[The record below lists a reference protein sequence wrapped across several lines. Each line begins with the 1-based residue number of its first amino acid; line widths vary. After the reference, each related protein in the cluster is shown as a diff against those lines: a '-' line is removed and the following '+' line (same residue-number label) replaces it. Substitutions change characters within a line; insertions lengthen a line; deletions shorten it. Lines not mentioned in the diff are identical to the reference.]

1 MGSPWHTLGGCP
13 STYSIDSLSLTF
25 IPAKFFI
32 VKTGSG
38 IYPSCISLYPAN
50 PDSDRNGQGQAND
63 AGGIVITTF
72 IIKRF
77 FTSIL
82 AVVGATIIIF
92 AASRVLGDPTV
103 LLLPEEGYGLDSAE
117 LEKARQ
123 RLHLDKPVPL
133 QYAFWVGD
141 LLQGDLGQDLGDRH
155 PISSKLKD
163 KLPPTL
169 RLAIGSYILATL
181 IGIPLGILSAVK
193 RGSVWD
199 MVGRIFALLGQSLPA
214 FWIAILAILV
224 FAVWLEWLPA
234 GTQGEG
240 FSIKNYI
247 LPTLTLAWLPAAG
260 YLRLMRSSMLEV
272 LDSEYV
278 KLARAKGVGV
288 NTVIWKH
295 AFKNA
300 FIAPLTFS
308 GLVLTG
314 FITGSV
320 SVEVVFGWPGI
331 ARLAVE
337 SVFTNNLTTLSVITL
352 IFTLIYVVANF
363 IVDIIYGVIDPRIRY
378 S

>member
-1 MGSPWHTLGGCP
+1 M
-13 STYSIDSLSLTF
+13 F
-25 IPAKFFI
+25 
-32 VKTGSG
+32 
-38 IYPSCISLYPAN
+38 
-50 PDSDRNGQGQAND
+50 
-63 AGGIVITTF
+63 
-72 IIKRF
+72 
-77 FTSIL
+77 
-82 AVVGATIIIF
+82 
-92 AASRVLGDPTV
+92 
-103 LLLPEEGYGLDSAE
+103 LPEEGYGLDAAE

-155 PISSKLKD
+155 PISTKLKD

-169 RLAIGSYILATL
+169 RLAVASYILATL

-193 RGSVWD
+193 RGSAWD
-199 MVGRIFALLGQSLPA
+199 MIGRIFALLGQSLPA

-240 FSIKNYI
+240 FSIKHYV

-288 NTVIWKH
+288 NTIIWKH

-300 FIAPLTFS
+300 LIAPLTFS

>member
-1 MGSPWHTLGGCP
+1 M
-13 STYSIDSLSLTF
+13 
-25 IPAKFFI
+25 
-32 VKTGSG
+32 
-38 IYPSCISLYPAN
+38 
-50 PDSDRNGQGQAND
+50 
-63 AGGIVITTF
+63 
-72 IIKRF
+72 
-77 FTSIL
+77 
-82 AVVGATIIIF
+82 GATIIIF
-92 AASRVLGDPTV
+92 AASRLLGDPTV
-103 LLLPEEGYGLDSAE
+103 LLLPEEGYGLDSDE
-117 LEKARQ
+117 LEKARK

-155 PISSKLKD
+155 PISTKLRD

-169 RLAIGSYILATL
+169 QLGFAGYILATL
-181 IGIPLGILSAVK
+181 IGIPLGVLSAVK

-199 MVGRIFALLGQSLPA
+199 MAGRIFALLGQSLPA
-214 FWIAILAILV
+214 FWIAILAILI

-240 FSIKNYI
+240 FSLKHYI

-260 YLRLMRSSMLEV
+260 YLRLMRSAMLEV

-278 KLARAKGVGV
+278 KLARAKGVAV

-300 FIAPLTFS
+300 LIAPLTLS
-308 GLVLTG
+308 GLILAG

-337 SVFTNNLTTLSVITL
+337 AIQTNNLTTLSVITL
-352 IFTLIYVVANF
+352 IFTLIYVVLNF
-363 IVDIIYGVIDPRIRY
+363 AVDIIYGAIDPRIRY

>member
-1 MGSPWHTLGGCP
+1 M
-13 STYSIDSLSLTF
+13 
-25 IPAKFFI
+25 
-32 VKTGSG
+32 
-38 IYPSCISLYPAN
+38 
-50 PDSDRNGQGQAND
+50 
-63 AGGIVITTF
+63 
-72 IIKRF
+72 
-77 FTSIL
+77 
-82 AVVGATIIIF
+82 GATIIIF
-92 AASRVLGDPTV
+92 AASRVLGDPT
-103 LLLPEEGYGLDSAE
+103 LLFLPEEGYGLDAAE

-133 QYAFWVGD
+133 QYAYWVGD

-155 PISSKLKD
+155 PISSKLRD

-169 RLAIGSYILATL
+169 RLGIAGYILATL
-181 IGIPLGILSAVK
+181 IGIPLGVLSAVK

-199 MVGRIFALLGQSLPA
+199 MVARTFALLGQSLPA

-240 FSIKNYI
+240 FSLKHYI

-260 YLRLMRSSMLEV
+260 YLRLMRSAMLEV

-278 KLARAKGVGV
+278 KLARAKGVNI

-300 FIAPLTFS
+300 AIAPLTLS
-308 GLVLTG
+308 GLILAG

-337 SVFTNNLTTLSVITL
+337 AVYTNNLTTLSVITL

-363 IVDIIYGVIDPRIRY
+363 AVDMIYGVIDPRIRY

>member
-1 MGSPWHTLGGCP
+1 M
-13 STYSIDSLSLTF
+13 F
-25 IPAKFFI
+25 
-32 VKTGSG
+32 
-38 IYPSCISLYPAN
+38 
-50 PDSDRNGQGQAND
+50 
-63 AGGIVITTF
+63 
-72 IIKRF
+72 
-77 FTSIL
+77 
-82 AVVGATIIIF
+82 
-92 AASRVLGDPTV
+92 
-103 LLLPEEGYGLDSAE
+103 LPEEGYGLDAAE
-117 LEKARQ
+117 LEKARK

-155 PISSKLKD
+155 PISTKLRD

-169 RLAIGSYILATL
+169 RLGFAGYILATL
-181 IGIPLGILSAVK
+181 IGIPLGVLSAVK

-240 FSIKNYI
+240 FSIKHYI

-278 KLARAKGVGV
+278 KLARAKGVAV

-300 FIAPLTFS
+300 LIAPLTLS
-308 GLVLTG
+308 GLILAG

-337 SVFTNNLTTLSVITL
+337 AIQTNNLTTLSVITL
-352 IFTLIYVVANF
+352 IFTLIYVVLNF
-363 IVDIIYGVIDPRIRY
+363 AVDIIYGAIDPRIRY

>member
-1 MGSPWHTLGGCP
+1 M
-13 STYSIDSLSLTF
+13 
-25 IPAKFFI
+25 
-32 VKTGSG
+32 
-38 IYPSCISLYPAN
+38 
-50 PDSDRNGQGQAND
+50 
-63 AGGIVITTF
+63 
-72 IIKRF
+72 
-77 FTSIL
+77 
-82 AVVGATIIIF
+82 GATIIIF

-155 PISSKLKD
+155 PISSKLRD

-169 RLAIGSYILATL
+169 RLGMAGYILATL
-181 IGIPLGILSAVK
+181 IGIPLGVLSAIK

-199 MVGRIFALLGQSLPA
+199 MAGRSFALLGQSLPA
-214 FWIAILAILV
+214 FWIAILSILV
-224 FAVWLEWLPA
+224 FAVWLGWLPA

-240 FSIKNYI
+240 FSIKHYI

-260 YLRLMRSSMLEV
+260 YLRLMRSAMLEV

-300 FIAPLTFS
+300 AIAPLTFS
-308 GLVLTG
+308 GLVLAG

-337 SVFTNNLTTLSVITL
+337 AVQTNNLTTISVITL
-352 IFTLIYVVANF
+352 MFTLIYVVANF
-363 IVDIIYGVIDPRIRY
+363 VVDIIYGMIDPRIRY

>member
-1 MGSPWHTLGGCP
+1 M
-13 STYSIDSLSLTF
+13 I
-25 IPAKFFI
+25 
-32 VKTGSG
+32 
-38 IYPSCISLYPAN
+38 
-50 PDSDRNGQGQAND
+50 
-63 AGGIVITTF
+63 
-72 IIKRF
+72 
-77 FTSIL
+77 
-82 AVVGATIIIF
+82 GATILIF
-92 AASRVLGDPTV
+92 AASRLLGDPTV
-103 LLLPEEGYGLDSAE
+103 LFLPEEGYGLDAEE
-117 LEKARQ
+117 LEKARK

-155 PISSKLKD
+155 PISTKLKD

-169 RLAIGSYILATL
+169 RLAVGSYILATL

-199 MVGRIFALLGQSLPA
+199 MIGRIFALLGQSLPA

-240 FSIKNYI
+240 FSLKHYV

-300 FIAPLTFS
+300 LIAPLTFS

>member
-1 MGSPWHTLGGCP
+1 M
-13 STYSIDSLSLTF
+13 
-25 IPAKFFI
+25 
-32 VKTGSG
+32 
-38 IYPSCISLYPAN
+38 
-50 PDSDRNGQGQAND
+50 
-63 AGGIVITTF
+63 
-72 IIKRF
+72 
-77 FTSIL
+77 
-82 AVVGATIIIF
+82 GATIIIF

-155 PISSKLKD
+155 PISTKLRD

-169 RLAIGSYILATL
+169 QLGFAGYILATL
-181 IGIPLGILSAVK
+181 IGIPLGVLSAIK

-199 MVGRIFALLGQSLPA
+199 MIGRAFALLGQSLPA
-214 FWIAILAILV
+214 FWIAILSILV

-240 FSIKNYI
+240 FSIKHYI

-288 NTVIWKH
+288 NTIIWKH

-300 FIAPLTFS
+300 AIAPLTFS
-308 GLVLTG
+308 GLVLAG

-337 SVFTNNLTTLSVITL
+337 AVQTNNLTTISVITL
-352 IFTLIYVVANF
+352 MFTLIYVVANF
-363 IVDIIYGVIDPRIRY
+363 VVDIIYGMIDPRIRY

>member
-1 MGSPWHTLGGCP
+1 M
-13 STYSIDSLSLTF
+13 F
-25 IPAKFFI
+25 
-32 VKTGSG
+32 
-38 IYPSCISLYPAN
+38 
-50 PDSDRNGQGQAND
+50 
-63 AGGIVITTF
+63 
-72 IIKRF
+72 
-77 FTSIL
+77 
-82 AVVGATIIIF
+82 
-92 AASRVLGDPTV
+92 
-103 LLLPEEGYGLDSAE
+103 LPEEGYGLDAAE
-117 LEKARQ
+117 LEKARK

-155 PISSKLKD
+155 PISSKLRD

-169 RLAIGSYILATL
+169 RLAVGGYILATL
-181 IGIPLGILSAVK
+181 IGIPLGVLSAVK

-224 FAVWLEWLPA
+224 FAVWLDWLPA

-240 FSIKNYI
+240 FSLKHYI

-278 KLARAKGVGV
+278 KLARAKGVAV

-300 FIAPLTFS
+300 LIAPLTLS
-308 GLVLTG
+308 GLILAG

-320 SVEVVFGWPGI
+320 SVEVVFSWPGI

-337 SVFTNNLTTLSVITL
+337 AIQTNNLTTLSVITL
-352 IFTLIYVVANF
+352 IFTLVYVVLNF
-363 IVDIIYGVIDPRIRY
+363 AVDIIYGAIDPRIRY

>member
-1 MGSPWHTLGGCP
+1 M
-13 STYSIDSLSLTF
+13 
-25 IPAKFFI
+25 
-32 VKTGSG
+32 
-38 IYPSCISLYPAN
+38 
-50 PDSDRNGQGQAND
+50 
-63 AGGIVITTF
+63 
-72 IIKRF
+72 
-77 FTSIL
+77 
-82 AVVGATIIIF
+82 GATIIVF
-92 AASRVLGDPTV
+92 AGSRLLGDPTV
-103 LLLPEEGYGLDSAE
+103 LFLPEEGYGLDATE
-117 LEKARQ
+117 LEKARK

-155 PISSKLKD
+155 PISSKLRD

-169 RLAIGSYILATL
+169 RLAVGGYILATL
-181 IGIPLGILSAVK
+181 IGIPLGVLSAVK

-224 FAVWLEWLPA
+224 FAVWLDWLPA

-240 FSIKNYI
+240 FSLKHYI

-278 KLARAKGVGV
+278 KLARAKGVAV

-300 FIAPLTFS
+300 LIAPLTLS
-308 GLVLTG
+308 GLILAG

-320 SVEVVFGWPGI
+320 SVEVVFSWPGI

-337 SVFTNNLTTLSVITL
+337 AIQTNNLTTLSVITL
-352 IFTLIYVVANF
+352 IFTLVYVVLNF
-363 IVDIIYGVIDPRIRY
+363 AVDIIYGAIDPRIRY

>member
-1 MGSPWHTLGGCP
+1 M
-13 STYSIDSLSLTF
+13 
-25 IPAKFFI
+25 
-32 VKTGSG
+32 
-38 IYPSCISLYPAN
+38 
-50 PDSDRNGQGQAND
+50 
-63 AGGIVITTF
+63 
-72 IIKRF
+72 
-77 FTSIL
+77 
-82 AVVGATIIIF
+82 GATIIIF

-155 PISSKLKD
+155 PISTKLRD

-169 RLAIGSYILATL
+169 QLGFAGYILATL
-181 IGIPLGILSAVK
+181 IGIPLGVLSAIK

-199 MVGRIFALLGQSLPA
+199 MIGRAFALLGQSLPA
-214 FWIAILAILV
+214 FWIAILSILV

-240 FSIKNYI
+240 FSIKHYI

-288 NTVIWKH
+288 NTIIWKH

-300 FIAPLTFS
+300 AIAPLTFS
-308 GLVLTG
+308 GLVLAG

-337 SVFTNNLTTLSVITL
+337 AVQTNNLTTISVITL
-352 IFTLIYVVANF
+352 MFTLIYVVANF
-363 IVDIIYGVIDPRIRY
+363 VVDVIYGMIDPRIRY

>member
-1 MGSPWHTLGGCP
+1 M
-13 STYSIDSLSLTF
+13 
-25 IPAKFFI
+25 
-32 VKTGSG
+32 
-38 IYPSCISLYPAN
+38 
-50 PDSDRNGQGQAND
+50 
-63 AGGIVITTF
+63 
-72 IIKRF
+72 
-77 FTSIL
+77 
-82 AVVGATIIIF
+82 GATIIIF

-103 LLLPEEGYGLDSAE
+103 LFLPEEGYGLDAAE

-133 QYAFWVGD
+133 QYAYWVGD

-155 PISSKLKD
+155 PISSKLRD

-169 RLAIGSYILATL
+169 RLGIAGYILATL
-181 IGIPLGILSAVK
+181 IGIPLGVLSAVK
-193 RGSVWD
+193 RGTIWD
-199 MVGRIFALLGQSLPA
+199 MVGRTFALLGQSLPA
-214 FWIAILAILV
+214 FWIAILAILI
-224 FAVWLEWLPA
+224 FAVWLELLPA

-240 FSIKNYI
+240 LSLRHYI
-247 LPTLTLAWLPAAG
+247 LPTLTLAWLPAAS
-260 YLRLMRSSMLEV
+260 YLRLMRSAMLEV

-288 NTVIWKH
+288 NTIIWKH

-300 FIAPLTFS
+300 AIAPLTLS
-308 GLVLTG
+308 GLILAG

-337 SVFTNNLTTLSVITL
+337 AVYTNNLTTLSVITL
-352 IFTLIYVVANF
+352 LFTLIYVIANF
-363 IVDIIYGVIDPRIRY
+363 AVDMIYGIIDPRIRY

>member
-1 MGSPWHTLGGCP
+1 M
-13 STYSIDSLSLTF
+13 
-25 IPAKFFI
+25 
-32 VKTGSG
+32 
-38 IYPSCISLYPAN
+38 
-50 PDSDRNGQGQAND
+50 
-63 AGGIVITTF
+63 
-72 IIKRF
+72 
-77 FTSIL
+77 
-82 AVVGATIIIF
+82 GATIIIF

-155 PISSKLKD
+155 PISTKLRD

-169 RLAIGSYILATL
+169 RLGIAGYILATL
-181 IGIPLGILSAVK
+181 IGIPLGVLSAIK

-199 MVGRIFALLGQSLPA
+199 IIGRAFALLGQSLPA
-214 FWIAILAILV
+214 FWIAILSILI

-240 FSIKNYI
+240 FSLKHYI

-288 NTVIWKH
+288 NTIIWKH

-300 FIAPLTFS
+300 AIAPLTFS
-308 GLVLTG
+308 GLVLAG

-337 SVFTNNLTTLSVITL
+337 AVQTNNLTTISVITL
-352 IFTLIYVVANF
+352 MFTLIYVVANF
-363 IVDIIYGVIDPRIRY
+363 VVDIIYGMIDPRIRY

>member
-1 MGSPWHTLGGCP
+1 M
-13 STYSIDSLSLTF
+13 
-25 IPAKFFI
+25 
-32 VKTGSG
+32 
-38 IYPSCISLYPAN
+38 
-50 PDSDRNGQGQAND
+50 
-63 AGGIVITTF
+63 
-72 IIKRF
+72 
-77 FTSIL
+77 
-82 AVVGATIIIF
+82 GATIIIF

-103 LLLPEEGYGLDSAE
+103 LFLPEEGYGLDAAE

-133 QYAFWVGD
+133 QYAYWVGD

-155 PISSKLKD
+155 PISTKLRD

-169 RLAIGSYILATL
+169 RLGIAGYILATL
-181 IGIPLGILSAVK
+181 IGIPLGVLSAVK
-193 RGSVWD
+193 RGSIWD
-199 MVGRIFALLGQSLPA
+199 IAGRTFALLGQSLPA

-240 FSIKNYI
+240 FSLKHYI

-260 YLRLMRSSMLEV
+260 YLRLMRSAMLEV

-278 KLARAKGVGV
+278 KLARAKGVNI

-300 FIAPLTFS
+300 AIAPLTLS
-308 GLVLTG
+308 GLILAG

-337 SVFTNNLTTLSVITL
+337 AVYTNNLTTLSVITL
-352 IFTLIYVVANF
+352 IFTLIYVVSNF
-363 IVDIIYGVIDPRIRY
+363 AVDLIYGVIDPRIRY

>member
-1 MGSPWHTLGGCP
+1 M
-13 STYSIDSLSLTF
+13 
-25 IPAKFFI
+25 
-32 VKTGSG
+32 
-38 IYPSCISLYPAN
+38 
-50 PDSDRNGQGQAND
+50 
-63 AGGIVITTF
+63 
-72 IIKRF
+72 
-77 FTSIL
+77 
-82 AVVGATIIIF
+82 GATIIIF

-155 PISSKLKD
+155 PISTKLRD

-169 RLAIGSYILATL
+169 QLGLAGYILATL
-181 IGIPLGILSAVK
+181 IGIPLGVLSAIK

-199 MVGRIFALLGQSLPA
+199 MIGRAFALLGQSLPA
-214 FWIAILAILV
+214 FWIAILSILV

-240 FSIKNYI
+240 FSIKHYI

-288 NTVIWKH
+288 NTIIWKH

-300 FIAPLTFS
+300 AIAPLTFS
-308 GLVLTG
+308 GLVLAG

-337 SVFTNNLTTLSVITL
+337 AVQTNNLTTISVITL
-352 IFTLIYVVANF
+352 MFTLIYVVANF
-363 IVDIIYGVIDPRIRY
+363 VVDIIYGMIDPRIRY

>member
-1 MGSPWHTLGGCP
+1 M
-13 STYSIDSLSLTF
+13 
-25 IPAKFFI
+25 
-32 VKTGSG
+32 
-38 IYPSCISLYPAN
+38 
-50 PDSDRNGQGQAND
+50 
-63 AGGIVITTF
+63 
-72 IIKRF
+72 
-77 FTSIL
+77 
-82 AVVGATIIIF
+82 GATIIIF

-155 PISSKLKD
+155 PISTKLRD

-169 RLAIGSYILATL
+169 QLGFAGYILATL
-181 IGIPLGILSAVK
+181 IGIPLGVLSAIK

-199 MVGRIFALLGQSLPA
+199 MGGRSFALLGQSLPA
-214 FWIAILAILV
+214 FWIAILAILI

-240 FSIKNYI
+240 FSIKHYI

-288 NTVIWKH
+288 NTIIWKH

-300 FIAPLTFS
+300 AIAPLTFS
-308 GLVLTG
+308 GLVLAG

-337 SVFTNNLTTLSVITL
+337 AVQTNNLTTISVITL
-352 IFTLIYVVANF
+352 MFTLIYVVANF
-363 IVDIIYGVIDPRIRY
+363 VVDIIYGMIDPRIRY

>member
-1 MGSPWHTLGGCP
+1 M
-13 STYSIDSLSLTF
+13 
-25 IPAKFFI
+25 
-32 VKTGSG
+32 
-38 IYPSCISLYPAN
+38 
-50 PDSDRNGQGQAND
+50 
-63 AGGIVITTF
+63 
-72 IIKRF
+72 
-77 FTSIL
+77 
-82 AVVGATIIIF
+82 
-92 AASRVLGDPTV
+92 LGDPTV
-103 LLLPEEGYGLDSAE
+103 LFLPEEGYGLDAAE
-117 LEKARQ
+117 LEKARK

-155 PISSKLKD
+155 PISTKLRD

-169 RLAIGSYILATL
+169 RLGFAGYILATL
-181 IGIPLGILSAVK
+181 IGIPLGVLSAVK

-214 FWIAILAILV
+214 FWIAILAILI

-240 FSIKNYI
+240 FSIKHYI

-278 KLARAKGVGV
+278 KLARAKGVAV
-288 NTVIWKH
+288 NSVIWKH

-300 FIAPLTFS
+300 LIAPLTLS
-308 GLVLTG
+308 GLILAG

-320 SVEVVFGWPGI
+320 SIEVVFGWPGI

-337 SVFTNNLTTLSVITL
+337 AIQTNNLTTLSVITL
-352 IFTLIYVVANF
+352 IFTLIYVVLNF
-363 IVDIIYGVIDPRIRY
+363 AVDIIYGAIDPRIRY

>member
-1 MGSPWHTLGGCP
+1 M
-13 STYSIDSLSLTF
+13 
-25 IPAKFFI
+25 
-32 VKTGSG
+32 
-38 IYPSCISLYPAN
+38 
-50 PDSDRNGQGQAND
+50 
-63 AGGIVITTF
+63 
-72 IIKRF
+72 
-77 FTSIL
+77 
-82 AVVGATIIIF
+82 GATIIIF

-155 PISSKLKD
+155 PISTKLRD

-169 RLAIGSYILATL
+169 RLGMAGYILATL
-181 IGIPLGILSAVK
+181 IGIPLGVLSAIK

-199 MVGRIFALLGQSLPA
+199 MAGRAFALLGQSLPA

-240 FSIKNYI
+240 FSIKHYI

-288 NTVIWKH
+288 NTIIWKH

-300 FIAPLTFS
+300 AIAPLTFS
-308 GLVLTG
+308 GLVLAG

-337 SVFTNNLTTLSVITL
+337 AVQTNNLTTISVITL
-352 IFTLIYVVANF
+352 MFTLIYVVANF
-363 IVDIIYGVIDPRIRY
+363 AVDIIYGMIDPRIRY

>member
-1 MGSPWHTLGGCP
+1 M
-13 STYSIDSLSLTF
+13 
-25 IPAKFFI
+25 
-32 VKTGSG
+32 
-38 IYPSCISLYPAN
+38 
-50 PDSDRNGQGQAND
+50 
-63 AGGIVITTF
+63 
-72 IIKRF
+72 
-77 FTSIL
+77 
-82 AVVGATIIIF
+82 GATIIVF
-92 AASRVLGDPTV
+92 AGSRLLGDPTV
-103 LLLPEEGYGLDSAE
+103 LFLPEEGYGLDAAE
-117 LEKARQ
+117 LEKARK

-155 PISSKLKD
+155 PISSKLRD

-169 RLAIGSYILATL
+169 RLAVGGYILATL
-181 IGIPLGILSAVK
+181 IGIPLGVLSAVK

-224 FAVWLEWLPA
+224 FAVWLDWLPA

-240 FSIKNYI
+240 FSLKHYI

-278 KLARAKGVGV
+278 KLARAKGVAV

-300 FIAPLTFS
+300 LIAPLTLS
-308 GLVLTG
+308 GLILAG

-320 SVEVVFGWPGI
+320 SVEVVFSWPGI

-337 SVFTNNLTTLSVITL
+337 AIQTNNLTTLSVITL
-352 IFTLIYVVANF
+352 IFTLVYVVLNF
-363 IVDIIYGVIDPRIRY
+363 AVDIIYGAIDPRIRY

>member
-1 MGSPWHTLGGCP
+1 M
-13 STYSIDSLSLTF
+13 
-25 IPAKFFI
+25 
-32 VKTGSG
+32 
-38 IYPSCISLYPAN
+38 
-50 PDSDRNGQGQAND
+50 
-63 AGGIVITTF
+63 
-72 IIKRF
+72 
-77 FTSIL
+77 
-82 AVVGATIIIF
+82 GATIIIF

-155 PISSKLKD
+155 PISTKLRD

-169 RLAIGSYILATL
+169 QLGFAGYILATL
-181 IGIPLGILSAVK
+181 IGIPLGVLSAIK
-193 RGSVWD
+193 RGSIWD
-199 MVGRIFALLGQSLPA
+199 MAGRAFALLGQSLPA
-214 FWIAILAILV
+214 FWIAILSILV

-240 FSIKNYI
+240 FSIKHYV

-260 YLRLMRSSMLEV
+260 YLRLMRSAMLEV

-300 FIAPLTFS
+300 AIAPLTFS
-308 GLVLTG
+308 GLVLAG

-337 SVFTNNLTTLSVITL
+337 AVQTNNLTTISVITL
-352 IFTLIYVVANF
+352 MFTLIYVVANF
-363 IVDIIYGVIDPRIRY
+363 IVDIIYGMIDPRIRY

>member
-1 MGSPWHTLGGCP
+1 M
-13 STYSIDSLSLTF
+13 
-25 IPAKFFI
+25 
-32 VKTGSG
+32 
-38 IYPSCISLYPAN
+38 
-50 PDSDRNGQGQAND
+50 
-63 AGGIVITTF
+63 
-72 IIKRF
+72 
-77 FTSIL
+77 
-82 AVVGATIIIF
+82 
-92 AASRVLGDPTV
+92 LGDPTV
-103 LLLPEEGYGLDSAE
+103 LFLPEEGYGLDAAE
-117 LEKARQ
+117 LEKARK

-155 PISSKLKD
+155 PISTKLRD

-169 RLAIGSYILATL
+169 RLGIAGYILATL
-181 IGIPLGILSAVK
+181 IGIPLGVLSAVK
-193 RGSVWD
+193 RGSIWD

-224 FAVWLEWLPA
+224 FAVWLDWLPA

-240 FSIKNYI
+240 FSLRHYI

-278 KLARAKGVGV
+278 KLARAKGVGA
-288 NTVIWKH
+288 NTIIWKH

-300 FIAPLTFS
+300 AIAPLTLS
-308 GLVLTG
+308 GLILAG

-337 SVFTNNLTTLSVITL
+337 AIQTNNLTTLSVITL
-352 IFTLIYVVANF
+352 IFTLIYVLVNF
-363 IVDIIYGVIDPRIRY
+363 AVDIIYGAIDPRIRY

>member
-1 MGSPWHTLGGCP
+1 M
-13 STYSIDSLSLTF
+13 
-25 IPAKFFI
+25 
-32 VKTGSG
+32 
-38 IYPSCISLYPAN
+38 
-50 PDSDRNGQGQAND
+50 
-63 AGGIVITTF
+63 
-72 IIKRF
+72 
-77 FTSIL
+77 
-82 AVVGATIIIF
+82 GATIIVF
-92 AASRVLGDPTV
+92 AGSRLLGDPTV
-103 LLLPEEGYGLDSAE
+103 LFLPEEGYGLDAAE
-117 LEKARQ
+117 LEKARK

-155 PISSKLKD
+155 PISTKLRD

-169 RLAIGSYILATL
+169 RLGFAGYILATL
-181 IGIPLGILSAVK
+181 IGIPLGVLSAVK

-240 FSIKNYI
+240 FSIKHYI

-300 FIAPLTFS
+300 LIAPLTLS
-308 GLVLTG
+308 GLILAG

-337 SVFTNNLTTLSVITL
+337 AIQTNNLTTLSVITL
-352 IFTLIYVVANF
+352 IFTLIYVVLNF
-363 IVDIIYGVIDPRIRY
+363 AVDIIYGAIDPRIRY

>member
-1 MGSPWHTLGGCP
+1 M
-13 STYSIDSLSLTF
+13 F
-25 IPAKFFI
+25 
-32 VKTGSG
+32 
-38 IYPSCISLYPAN
+38 
-50 PDSDRNGQGQAND
+50 
-63 AGGIVITTF
+63 
-72 IIKRF
+72 
-77 FTSIL
+77 
-82 AVVGATIIIF
+82 
-92 AASRVLGDPTV
+92 
-103 LLLPEEGYGLDSAE
+103 LPEEGYGLDAAE
-117 LEKARQ
+117 LEKARK

-155 PISSKLKD
+155 PISTKLRD

-169 RLAIGSYILATL
+169 RLGFAGYILATL
-181 IGIPLGILSAVK
+181 IGIPLGVLSAVK

-240 FSIKNYI
+240 FSIKHYI

-300 FIAPLTFS
+300 LIAPLTLS
-308 GLVLTG
+308 GLILAG

-337 SVFTNNLTTLSVITL
+337 AIQTNNLTTLSVITL
-352 IFTLIYVVANF
+352 IFTLIYVVLNF
-363 IVDIIYGVIDPRIRY
+363 AVDIIYGAIDPRIRY